1 MVSLNRP
8 MSLPNLEDT
17 PSSWASLHGLHVG
30 FDSWAQSIRA
40 PGTLMVG
47 YPIGI
52 PMSVAPEYLS
62 DSKSRAW
69 THTLCTSRFLH
80 LYCMILKCLYE
91 IAHVGYVECFIDY
104 EFLLMIVKGY

>member
-1 MVSLNRP
+1 
-8 MSLPNLEDT
+8 
-17 PSSWASLHGLHVG
+17 
-30 FDSWAQSIRA
+30 
-40 PGTLMVG
+40 MVG

-69 THTLCTSRFLH
+69 THTSVHIIFFAFVS
-80 LYCMILKCLYE
+80 YDSDFLYE
-91 IAHVGYVECFIDY
+91 IAHDGYVECFIDY

>member
-1 MVSLNRP
+1 
-8 MSLPNLEDT
+8 
-17 PSSWASLHGLHVG
+17 
-30 FDSWAQSIRA
+30 
-40 PGTLMVG
+40 MVG

-69 THTLCTSRFLH
+69 THTFVHIMLFASV
-80 LYCMILKCLYE
+80 LYNLEFLYE

-104 EFLLMIVKGY
+104 DFCL

>member
-1 MVSLNRP
+1 
-8 MSLPNLEDT
+8 
-17 PSSWASLHGLHVG
+17 
-30 FDSWAQSIRA
+30 
-40 PGTLMVG
+40 MVG

-69 THTLCTSRFLH
+69 THTSCTLFSFAFMS
-80 LYCMILKCLYE
+80 YDLKFLYE